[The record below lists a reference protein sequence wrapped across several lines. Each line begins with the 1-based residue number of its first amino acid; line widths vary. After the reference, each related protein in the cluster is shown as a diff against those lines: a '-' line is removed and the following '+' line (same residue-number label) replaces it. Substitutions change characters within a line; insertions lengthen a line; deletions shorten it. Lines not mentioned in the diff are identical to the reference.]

1 MSTNISPSKQSPLEK
16 KEQTHVSG
24 NNNKENV
31 LKNDEKIKFP
41 EPKKKEKEELKKNNE
56 DDRSES
62 YVPSDENDVSITE
75 DGH

>member
-16 KEQTHVSG
+16 NEQNHISG
-24 NNNKENV
+24 NNNKENPI
-31 LKNDEKIKFP
+31 KNDEKMKFP
-41 EPKKKEKEELKKNNE
+41 EPKKKEKEEIKKNNE

-62 YVPSDENDVSITE
+62 YVPSDENDISITE